1 MHIPVLL
8 KETLEFLDLKPG
20 KFIIDGTVDGGGHS
34 SEIIKKIGPNGKLL
48 GLDWDKDMMSLAL
61 KNLKKLAKENKV
73 ELILV
78 NKNYAELTDV
88 LQNKNLGLADGLL
101 LDLGFSSLHIESS
114 GRGFSFLR
122 NEPLIM
128 TYNDNSLPAY
138 EFLKRAQFDE
148 LSSIL
153 KDYGEERYAVQIAK
167 KIIEK
172 RRTKKIENT
181 FDLVEIIKE
190 AVPSKY
196 LDQKIHPATKTFQAL
211 RIYLN
216 KELENLKKVLSEI
229 KNIVLP
235 GGRIVIISFHS
246 LEDRIVKNFFKRKAK
261 ENLIKILTKKP
272 IRPGPEEL
280 KINPRS
286 RSAKLRA
293 ALKLRNHE

>member
-78 NKNYAELTDV
+78 NKNYAELRDV

-148 LSSIL
+148 LSKIL

-167 KIIEK
+167 KILEK

-196 LDQKIHPATKTFQAL
+196 LHQKIHPATKTFQAL

-246 LEDRIVKNFFKRKAK
+246 LEDRIVKNFFKEMSKNK
-261 ENLIKILTKKP
+261 KLEILTKKP
-272 IRPGPEEL
+272 ITPKYEEI
-280 KINPRS
+280 KNNPKS
-286 RSAKLRA
+286 RSAKLRSA
-293 ALKLRNHE
+293 IIL